1 MFHLSSFV
9 RQFRPSYVGRGAKT
23 KVVSGDEKLDKLR
36 GHFYVSQMFGSPSSK
51 LLETFFTDAA
61 HYSAGTKKL
70 VGRIYGCN
78 SILNNLCE
86 NDTYPS
92 VADTK
97 ESNKRK
103 SLDGYENA
111 MLRLQV
117 LGIGA
122 L

>member
-103 SLDGYENA
+103 SLNGYEDA

-117 LGIGA
+117 LRIGA
-122 L
+122 R

>member
-1 MFHLSSFV
+1 MFHLSPYV
-9 RQFRPSYVGRGAKT
+9 RQFRPSYAGWGVSI
-23 KVVSGDEKLDKLR
+23 KVVPRVDKLDTLHGR
-36 GHFYVSQMFGSPSSK
+36 FYASQMFGSPSSK

-103 SLDGYENA
+103 SLDGYEDA
-111 MLRLQV
+111 MLRSQV

-122 L
+122 R